1 MKVLVVGAGL
11 SGLAAACHL
20 TAAGHDVTVLERE
33 VVVGGRA
40 GLLRL
45 GDFRLDP
52 GPVVM
57 TMPELLHDPIR
68 AVGGD
73 PDSLI
78 TMRRLD
84 PAYRAVYP
92 DGSELHIRADMDD
105 LREEIRTKVGEADAA
120 GFDRFLTW
128 LEQLYDT
135 EFDTFVDHNYTSPL
149 DLMRSPTTAL
159 KLLRLGGLGALGPA
173 VDRYFTDDRLTRIF
187 SFQALYAGIAPAK
200 ARAVLAVITYMDTVR
215 GVFYPEGGMH
225 AVPRAMAQALTDAGV
240 PIHLGVEVSEILR
253 RGDGAVAGVATAD
266 GERLAAD
273 AVVATVDLPV
283 VYERLLPG
291 IRAPR
296 TIRTGAY
303 SPSAVVWHVGATG
316 TPGAHLRHH
325 NIHFGDDWDGAFEA
339 IIDRGELMPDP
350 SRLVTVPSVTDPTA
364 APAGSTAMYVLEPV
378 PHTGSGLDW
387 RREAGPMRERLF
399 RFLEAGGYPTD
410 IREEALITP
419 DDWRAQGMH
428 LGTPFAL
435 AHTFGQSGPF
445 RPSNVDRR
453 VPGLVFAGSGTQ
465 PGVGI
470 PMVLVSG
477 KLAAQRV
484 QEYAGAARPVPRAP
498 RTVVR

>member
-1 MKVLVVGAGL
+1 MRVVVIGAGL

-20 TAAGHDVTVLERE
+20 SGAGHDVTVLERE
-33 VVVGGRA
+33 PFVGGRA
-40 GLLRL
+40 GVMHL
-45 GDFRLDP
+45 GDFRIDT

-57 TMPELLHDPIR
+57 TMPELLHEPIR
-68 AVGGD
+68 AAGGD
-73 PDSLI
+73 PHRLI
-78 TMRRLD
+78 SMRRLD

-92 DGSELHIRADMDD
+92 DGSELHVRADMDD
-105 LREEIRTKVGEADAA
+105 LREEIRTLSGEADAV
-120 GFDRFLTW
+120 GFDRFLAW
-128 LEQLYDT
+128 LEELYDT
-135 EFDTFVDHNYTSPL
+135 EFETFVDTNYSSPL
-149 DLMRSPTTAL
+149 DLVRSPVTAA

-173 VDRYFTDDRLTRIF
+173 VDRFFTDDRLTRIF

-225 AVPRAMAQALTDAGV
+225 AVPRAMAQAFEEAGGT
-240 PIHLGVEVSEILR
+240 IHLGVEVGEVLR
-253 RGDGAVAGVATAD
+253 RADGAVAGVATAD
-266 GERLAAD
+266 GERVAAD
-273 AVVATVDLPV
+273 AVVCTVDLPV
-283 VYERLLPG
+283 AYDRLLPG
-291 IRAPR
+291 LGAPR
-296 TIRTGAY
+296 AVRTGDY
-303 SPSAVVWHVGATG
+303 SPSAVVWHVGAAG
-316 TPGAHLRHH
+316 RPGPHVRHH

-350 SRLVTVPSVTDPTA
+350 SRLVTVPTVSDPTA
-364 APAGSTAMYVLEPV
+364 APDGSTTMYVLEPV
-378 PHTGSGLDW
+378 PHTGSRLDW
-387 RREAGPMRERLF
+387 RREAGPMRERLHA
-399 RFLEAGGYPTD
+399 FLDAGGYPTD
-410 IREEALITP
+410 VREEVLVTP

-435 AHTFGQSGPF
+435 AHTFLQSGPF

-484 QEYAGAARPVPRAP
+484 QEYAGSARPVPR
-498 RTVVR
+498 VVAT